1 LLHLVREPRES
12 IIEDL
17 GELGVRVNEILLYGP
32 TYSQLKAM
40 RDGLRLLRDALR
52 AMPIPHGGAYFT
64 SLISFSQSVRDEMK

>member
-1 LLHLVREPRES
+1 MHLVREPRES

-32 TYSQLKAM
+32 TYSQLKGM

-52 AMPIPHGGAYFT
+52 DMPIPHGGAYFT
-64 SLISFSQSVRDEMK
+64 SLVSFSRSVREEMK